1 MSGRRT
7 NDVFSIIAPYI
18 AKVRTFIRPRVFTL
32 VTVGALVAFESFNYG
47 TTEFALKDLLGDLRF
62 ASIRWATIL
71 ALAFCAIDFAGIG
84 KLFGPQ
90 RDGKLAMETWYLL
103 GAWFLAATMNAGLSW
118 WSVSLALLQ
127 HQTLG
132 NELLGRDALLAG
144 VPVFVAAMVWLI
156 RVLLIGS
163 FTLAPPRT
171 KLAVS
176 QQPEQA
182 FLRRRT
188 NGRFSVPNAA
198 NR

>member
-1 MSGRRT
+1 MSGRREH
-7 NDVFSIIAPYI
+7 DVLSIIAPYI
-18 AKVRTFIRPRVFTL
+18 GKVRSLVRPRVFTI
-32 VTVGALVAFESFNYG
+32 VTAGALIAFESFNYG
-47 TTEFALKDLLGDLRF
+47 TTEFALTDLLGELSF
-62 ASIRWATIL
+62 ASVRWATIL

-103 GAWFLAATMNAGLSW
+103 GAWFLAATMNAGLTW

-127 HQTLG
+127 HPTLG

-144 VPVFVAAMVWLI
+144 VPLFVAAMVWLI

-163 FTLAPPRT
+163 FTLTGSRT
-171 KLAVS
+171 QPAVS
-176 QQPEQA
+176 HLPEQA

-188 NGRFSVPNAA
+188 NGRISVPNAA